1 MDTENTD
8 DAAAMSPASRGSQ
21 PAAWAIMV
29 RSGGPLAVVSIHFD
43 WRHPTLLRAAGDPAL
58 EIIPL
63 YRQPT
68 LAETDCKAIRRAKA
82 VACEMHDSRLEDAL
96 ENLLERLG

>member
-1 MDTENTD
+1 MSDDNTQD
-8 DAAAMSPASRGSQ
+8 GAEPSPASAGSQ
-21 PAAWAIMV
+21 PVAWAIMV
-29 RSGGPLAVVSIHFD
+29 RGGGPLAVVSIHID
-43 WRHPTLLRAAGDPAL
+43 RRHPTLLRAAGDPAL

-82 VACEMHDSRLEDAL
+82 VACEMHDSRLEAAL